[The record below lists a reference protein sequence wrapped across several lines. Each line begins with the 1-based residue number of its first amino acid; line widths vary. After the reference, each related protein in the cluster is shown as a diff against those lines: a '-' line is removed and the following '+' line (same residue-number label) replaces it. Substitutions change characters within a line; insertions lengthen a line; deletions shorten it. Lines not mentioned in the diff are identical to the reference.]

1 MIRKNED
8 EVSENIIKNEEIAKN
23 DSKTKWPKSR
33 KKRIVRWISF
43 VCFVLLG
50 LWLLYGNVSLQTT
63 VYEIQVGEEYSDL
76 GGFTIVQIS
85 DLHNARFG
93 KEQARLIKAV
103 AEQEPDMI
111 AVTGDLV
118 DSSHTDLNIAM
129 EFMEQAVE
137 IAPVYYVTGNHE
149 GWLDGTYDELKAR
162 LEEVGVFVLDNTMYS
177 GQFEGMNLNIAGI
190 SDQDMPGNNIV
201 LAKQTIQALMED
213 AEGYTILLSHRP
225 ELYDTYVQNNVDL
238 VLAGHYHGG
247 QFRIPFIGGVVAPGA
262 GFFPEHT
269 EGTFTENNTT
279 MVVSRGLGNSVISVR
294 INNRP
299 EVVVVR
305 LQADD
310 E

>member
-1 MIRKNED
+1 MKKEESKSTNKKKK
-8 EVSENIIKNEEIAKN
+8 SIIVKVVLAVIA
-23 DSKTKWPKSR
+23 
-33 KKRIVRWISF
+33 VF
-43 VCFVLLG
+43 VIG
-50 LWLLYGNVSLQTT
+50 WLIYGNISIQTT
-63 VYEIQVGEEYSDL
+63 VYEVAIGAEDEALD
-76 GGFTIVQIS
+76 GFIIVQIS

-93 KEQARLIKAV
+93 NEQSRLLQAV
-103 AEQEPDMI
+103 AEQEPDLI

-118 DSSHTDLNIAM
+118 DSSHTNIDVAM
-129 EFMEQAVE
+129 DFMEQAVK

-149 GWLDGTYDELKAR
+149 GWLGETYGELER
-162 LEEVGVFVLDNTMYS
+162 QLEEAGVFVMNDTMYS
-177 GQFEGMNLNIAGI
+177 GQYEGLDLNIAGVR
-190 SDQDMPGNNIV
+190 DPDMQGNNIV
-201 LAKQTIQALMED
+201 LVKQTIKALTVD

-225 ELYDTYVQNNVDL
+225 ELFTAYTESNVDL

-279 MVVSRGLGNSVISVR
+279 MVVSRGLGNSVIPIR

-299 EVVVVR
+299 EVVVVK
-305 LQADD
+305 LQAAV